1 MRLII
6 PTEQSEITIE
16 QFIKY
21 NRLIRLENISEFALM
36 IGIVAIFCDI
46 TTDNAMEIPFNEVK
60 EIANQCI
67 EVLNKEVE
75 QKRVNELTFDNF
87 GFIPNLDNINAGEY
101 IDLDKYA
108 GDFENDHRFMAVAF
122 RPITKKVFNDYSI
135 EKYEGSDKYAGKM
148 LKAPL
153 SMLLSSKVFFY
164 NLSKEL
170 LKATRDYLQQPT
182 AEIEQL
188 EKVLEQSGVGI
199 NQFIVLLEE
208 TILTLQKQLTYQYT
222 SF

>member
-1 MRLII
+1 MRLTI

-46 TTDNAMEIPFNEVK
+46 TTDKAMEIPFNEVK

-87 GFIPNLDNINAGEY
+87 GFIPNLDNITAGEY

-108 GDFENDHRFMAVAF
+108 GDFENYHRFMAVAF

-135 EKYEGSDKYAGKM
+135 EKYDGSDKYAGQM

-153 SMLLSSKVFFY
+153 SMLLSSQVFFY

-188 EKVLEQSGVGI
+188 EKALQQNGVGI
-199 NQFIVLLEE
+199 NQLTQSLQDAELNLEK
-208 TILTLQKQLTYQYT
+208 LQCSTFT